1 MPANVTECE
10 EINNTETQDVQPFTW
25 VLADIH
31 PPRRSESA
39 PPHLNSIFH
48 SDYHSLDTAG
58 SLQEAVLG
66 ASNCGVSEL
75 LRSPWS
81 SLSWSSIPKH
91 RSLDSRQLESL
102 AEEVSESNSFFT
114 DLAREAQAASSL
126 SASKPDHGLQNDV
139 MPSSS
144 VADSNVAHL
153 SVSPLS
159 LAPSSP
165 NASPHDS
172 STSSPV
178 LRHHSPPHHS
188 RLSPNRPG
196 PATPPEPP
204 TSSQSLSQQLN
215 EQPQQQAAPDV
226 ASSSG
231 QTPAQ
236 HEQRPG
242 QGQGSGRQPGHS
254 RSRTQYPGAAQ
265 QWVPHGMGHH
275 RGGSEGALYPPYAQ
289 PPPPPPIPQHQRPSM
304 QWHTGQA
311 RPRPPRSHDGSGPHP
326 SMGGMLPAQ
335 PQQQMGVAAMGL
347 GMYPGV
353 MPYGMMPGMHPQGGM
368 QQPMYL
374 PNGYMM
380 TYYPQ
385 MPPSN
390 MPVYG
395 MENGVQGG
403 PQRPHGAFPQSA
415 PFPPAL
421 DPHFADYMHH
431 MSQQQVFPGTPL
443 SAHVDRSSKS
453 LKEAAAQGNIAQ
465 GSTGQPIRAANGL
478 HRRNS
483 SALSAASSATSADRD
498 RGNRQVPDRRG
509 DGATA
514 TNSSAGMRGRGCDD
528 SCAAADPEHMA
539 AAAALLERFK
549 AKTKSQP
556 FELQDIKG
564 YVHDFCRDQH
574 GSRFIQ
580 QKLADASPEEIMAVF
595 EEVEPH
601 AISLMQD
608 VFGNYVIQKC
618 FEHGSKEVLEAL
630 AGVILGHVLAL
641 SLQMYGCRV
650 IQKALEVL
658 PLEQQRLVVREL
670 QGQVM
675 RCVRDQNGN
684 HVIQK
689 SIERVKPTTEIQAII
704 EDIKGSVVSLSTHPY
719 GCRVVQRV
727 LEHCNI
733 SDATEHIRKEILRST
748 ALLATDQYG
757 NYVIQHMLEHGPASA
772 RQEIIEKLHGQ
783 VVRLSQHKFA
793 SNVIEKCLQYGGSNS
808 RQASVQEVLGSSD
821 GESALQMMTKDQ
833 YANYVVQKMLEVCD
847 DSQRQLLMTRITIFL
862 NQLKKLTYGKH
873 IVARVEKLLVAGKA
887 AAAVQQAPQTADA
900 LASVSKEAAQL
911 QQSRP
916 IIDGSS
922 STAAAAAPLDQPAP
936 TS

>member
-1 MPANVTECE
+1 MPANLTECE
-10 EINNTETQDVQPFTW
+10 EIGNTKAQAVQPFSW
-25 VLADIH
+25 LLADIS

-39 PPHLNSIFH
+39 PPHLTSIFH
-48 SDYHSLDTAG
+48 SGCHSLDTAG
-58 SLQEAVLG
+58 SLHGAVLG

-75 LRSPWS
+75 LRNPWS
-81 SLSWSSIPKH
+81 NLSWSTIPKH
-91 RSLDSRQLESL
+91 SSLDSRQLESL
-102 AEEVSESNSFFT
+102 AEEFSECRSFFT
-114 DLAREAQAASSL
+114 DLAREAQATSSL
-126 SASKPDHGLQNDV
+126 SVSKPDHVTKHPQYLAHIGLTMGSRKLSDDISSTAADSVAAASTADAPGSHEYHHMDPRDSAGGFQGLQNDV

-144 VADSNVAHL
+144 AAESNVAHL
-153 SVSPLS
+153 SVSPLR
-159 LAPSSP
+159 LVPSSP
-165 NASPHDS
+165 AASPRGH
-172 STSSPV
+172 STSSPA

-188 RLSPNRPG
+188 RLISSASPKHPAPPG
-196 PATPPEPP
+196 SP
-204 TSSQSLSQQLN
+204 TASQSLSQQLDD
-215 EQPQQQAAPDV
+215 QPQQQTAPDV
-226 ASSSG
+226 ASSSS
-231 QTPAQ
+231 QPLTQ
-236 HEQRPG
+236 HEQWPG
-242 QGQGSGRQPGHS
+242 QGQGSDRQPGHN
-254 RSRTQYPGAAQ
+254 RSRTQYQGAAL

-304 QWHTGQA
+304 QWHAGQA
-311 RPRPPRSHDGSGPHP
+311 RHKPPRSHDGSGPHP
-326 SMGGMLPAQ
+326 NMGVAAQ

-353 MPYGMMPGMHPQGGM
+353 IPYGMMPGMHPQGGM

-395 MENGVQGG
+395 LENGIQGG
-403 PQRPHGAFPQSA
+403 PLRPHGAVPRSA

-421 DPHFADYMHH
+421 DPHFTDYMHH
-431 MSQQQVFPGTPL
+431 MSQQQVFPGAPV

-453 LKEAAAQGNIAQ
+453 TKETAAQGNIAQ
-465 GSTGQPIRAANGL
+465 GATGQPMRAANGL
-478 HRRNS
+478 HRRTS
-483 SALSAASSATSADRD
+483 SALSAASSATSADRN
-498 RGNRQVPDRRG
+498 NRQVPDRRG

-514 TNSSAGMRGRGCDD
+514 TNSNAALRGRSSDE
-528 SCAAADPEHMA
+528 SCIAADSEHVA

-549 AKTKSQP
+549 AKSKSQP

-580 QKLADASPEEIMAVF
+580 QKLADAPPEEIMAVF
-595 EEVEPH
+595 EEVDLH

-630 AGVILGHVLAL
+630 AGVIQGHVLAL

-704 EDIKGSVVSLSTHPY
+704 E
-719 GCRVVQRV
+719 
-727 LEHCNI
+727 
-733 SDATEHIRKEILRST
+733 
-748 ALLATDQYG
+748 
-757 NYVIQHMLEHGPASA
+757 
-772 RQEIIEKLHGQ
+772 
-783 VVRLSQHKFA
+783 
-793 SNVIEKCLQYGGSNS
+793 
-808 RQASVQEVLGSSD
+808 
-821 GESALQMMTKDQ
+821 
-833 YANYVVQKMLEVCD
+833 
-847 DSQRQLLMTRITIFL
+847 
-862 NQLKKLTYGKH
+862 
-873 IVARVEKLLVAGKA
+873 
-887 AAAVQQAPQTADA
+887 
-900 LASVSKEAAQL
+900 
-911 QQSRP
+911 
-916 IIDGSS
+916 
-922 STAAAAAPLDQPAP
+922 
-936 TS
+936 

>member
-1 MPANVTECE
+1 M
-10 EINNTETQDVQPFTW
+10 
-25 VLADIH
+25 
-31 PPRRSESA
+31 
-39 PPHLNSIFH
+39 
-48 SDYHSLDTAG
+48 
-58 SLQEAVLG
+58 
-66 ASNCGVSEL
+66 
-75 LRSPWS
+75 
-81 SLSWSSIPKH
+81 
-91 RSLDSRQLESL
+91 
-102 AEEVSESNSFFT
+102 
-114 DLAREAQAASSL
+114 ASS
-126 SASKPDHGLQNDV
+126 SA
-139 MPSSS
+139 
-144 VADSNVAHL
+144 AESNVAHL
-153 SVSPLS
+153 SVSPLK

-165 NASPHDS
+165 NTSPRGS
-172 STSSPV
+172 STSSPA
-178 LRHHSPPHHS
+178 LRHYSPPHHS
-188 RLSPNRPG
+188 RLSSSASPNRPG
-196 PATPPEPP
+196 PATPTGPP
-204 TSSQSLSQQLN
+204 TASQSLSQQLDD
-215 EQPQQQAAPDV
+215 QPQQQAASDV
-226 ASSSG
+226 ASSSS
-231 QTPAQ
+231 QPPAQ

-242 QGQGSGRQPGHS
+242 QGQGSGRQPGHNRS
-254 RSRTQYPGAAQ
+254 RSQYQGNAQ

-304 QWHTGQA
+304 QWHAGQA

-326 SMGGMLPAQ
+326 SMGGMVPAQ
-335 PQQQMGVAAMGL
+335 PQQQMGVAAM

-403 PQRPHGAFPQSA
+403 PQRPRGAFPQSA

-421 DPHFADYMHH
+421 VPPFANYMHH
-431 MSQQQVFPGTPL
+431 MSQQQVFPGAPL
-443 SAHVDRSSKS
+443 SAHVDRSSKAI
-453 LKEAAAQGNIAQ
+453 KEAAAQGNITQ
-465 GSTGQPIRAANGL
+465 GSTGQPMRAANGI

-498 RGNRQVPDRRG
+498 RTNRQVPDTRGDGDNHTKTPFCRARTNNRQVPDRRG
-509 DGATA
+509 DGT
-514 TNSSAGMRGRGCDD
+514 
-528 SCAAADPEHMA
+528 
-539 AAAALLERFK
+539 AALLDRFK
-549 AKTKSQP
+549 TKTKSQP

-580 QKLADASPEEIMAVF
+580 QKLADALPEEIMAVF
-595 EEVEPH
+595 EEVQPH

-630 AGVILGHVLAL
+630 AGVIQGQQHGPCPGPVPSMEVLEALAGVIQGHVLAL

-727 LEHCNI
+727 LEHCTI
-733 SDATEHIRKEILRST
+733 TDAKEHIRKDILRST
-748 ALLATDQYG
+748 APLATDQYG

-793 SNVIEKCLQYGGSNS
+793 SNVIEKCLQYGDSNS
-808 RQASVQEVLGSSD
+808 RQASIQEVLGSSD

-873 IVARVEKLLVAGKA
+873 IVARVEKLLVAGNA
-887 AAAVQQAPQTADA
+887 AAAVQQAPQAAVTK
-900 LASVSKEAAQL
+900 ASASDEAAQL
-911 QQSRP
+911 QQSGLREE
-916 IIDGSS
+916 DSS
-922 STAAAAAPLDQPAP
+922 STAAATAPLDQPAP